1 MAGIQLTPQRRSQLL
16 EELLKQQNQQQPQ
29 IRSGAELGLKLLA
42 EALKQKKIKELQ
54 GQEAASEKT
63 RGKNQDAVVAALTGQ
78 STKSVFG
85 TDLPQNTTIEQAL
98 GQLPNDDR
106 LRQAVQSQVVNQA
119 FATPKSDTLTT
130 KQFREGDN
138 FVTRRVIN
146 GVPGEELSRSPIDRV
161 DRLETGGPGEFTGT
175 KSQVGVDIK
184 DFRDAA
190 IGAVGAIQKG
200 SDLLKIA
207 QATPEA
213 LGKPGNIARFGNS
226 MIQTAVGLGKMFGVD
241 VGADRDVDSF
251 TFDGFQGNLKNVA
264 IESTKFRAG
273 VYGIAFAAAVAEQG
287 TRPTDKDIQQFIDQ
301 IAGSSSDA
309 DAFAATIRQFV
320 GGMDRKLRTTATVK
334 GIPQQV
340 QDQAFGALDKALEGF
355 GQNFSPDFGDLTPQE
370 IIELNKRRGK

>member
-1 MAGIQLTPQRRSQLL
+1 MAGIALTEQRRSRLL
-16 EELLKQQNQQQPQ
+16 AELLRQQNQQRPQ
-29 IRSGAELGLKLLA
+29 IKSGVELAARLLA
-42 EALKQKKIKELQ
+42 QGIRQKKIKGLREE
-54 GQEAASEKT
+54 EAAADKT
-63 RGKNQDAVVAALTGQ
+63 RGANQNAVVAALVGDP
-78 STKSVFG
+78 TKSVFG
-85 TDLPQNTTIEQAL
+85 TELPQNTSVEQAIS
-98 GQLPNDDR
+98 QLPANDP
-106 LRQAVQSQVVNQA
+106 LRQLVQSQIVGKA
-119 FATPKSDTLTT
+119 FAAKKPDAVTT

-161 DRLETGGPGEFTGT
+161 DRQETGPPGAFTGT
-175 KSQVGVDIK
+175 QSQQGADIK

-200 SDLLKIA
+200 SNLLKIA
-207 QATPEA
+207 QSTPEA

-340 QDQAFGALDKALEGF
+340 QDQAFGALDKALDGF
-355 GQNFSPDFGDLTPQE
+355 GQNFSQDFGDLTPAE
-370 IIELNKRRGK
+370 IIELNKRRGQ